1 MANIIL
7 PIFGERRREEV
18 RATDG
23 TGEDTGACTVGV
35 ALVQI
40 RGHKHQLS
48 RTITTEIPGSKGGV
62 DVTWVCVT

>member
-1 MANIIL
+1 MANIKSL
-7 PIFGERRREEV
+7 IFGERGRGEV

-23 TGEDTGACTVGV
+23 AGEDTGACIIGV

-48 RTITTEIPGSKGGV
+48 
-62 DVTWVCVT
+62 

>member
-1 MANIIL
+1 MANTISLIS
-7 PIFGERRREEV
+7 GERGREEV

-23 TGEDTGACTVGV
+23 AGEDTGACTVGT

-48 RTITTEIPGSKGGV
+48 
-62 DVTWVCVT
+62 